1 VLAAARQDTPQG
13 REALAKLCETYW
25 YPLYSYLRRHG
36 ESDDDARDLIQ
47 AYFARL
53 LEKNYLEDV
62 QPQAGR
68 FRSFLLASL
77 KHFVAN
83 ERDKSRA
90 LKRHPGTALVSL
102 DMETADKRYRI
113 EPADLL
119 TPERVYEKR
128 WAMTVLARVFTRLR
142 EQFDEAEKSEQF
154 DRFKSYLI
162 GEEPALPYR
171 QAAVEL
177 EMSEGAVR
185 VAVHRLRWRFGELLR
200 AEIAETVDGS
210 HEVEDEMRY
219 LLGVLS
225 S

>member
-1 VLAAARQDTPQG
+1 MLAAAQKDTPQG
-13 REALAKLCETYW
+13 RDALATLCETYW
-25 YPLYSYLRRHG
+25 YPLYAYLRRQG

-47 AYFARL
+47 AYFAQL
-53 LEKNYLEDV
+53 LEKNYLENV
-62 QPQAGR
+62 RPRAGR

-90 LKRHPGTALVSL
+90 LKRHPGTALISL
-102 DMETADKRYRI
+102 DMETADKRYRF
-113 EPADLL
+113 EPADEL

-128 WAMTVLARVFTRLR
+128 WAMTMLARVFSRLR
-142 EQFDEAEKSEQF
+142 EQFAEAEKSEQF
-154 DRFKSYLI
+154 DRLKGYLI

-177 EMSEGAVR
+177 EMSEGAVK
-185 VAVHRLRWRFGELLR
+185 VTVHRLRRRFGELLR
-200 AEIAETVDGS
+200 AEIGETVDGS
-210 HEVEDEMRY
+210 HEVEAEMRY